1 VEKKE
6 VAWKGGALEVE
17 RFFISKFRIKMDLI
31 SSLLFSLLYRIYLS
45 IYQ

>member
-17 RFFISKFRIKMDLI
+17 RFFDFKNFVLRWI
-31 SSLLFSLLYRIYLS
+31 
-45 IYQ
+45 